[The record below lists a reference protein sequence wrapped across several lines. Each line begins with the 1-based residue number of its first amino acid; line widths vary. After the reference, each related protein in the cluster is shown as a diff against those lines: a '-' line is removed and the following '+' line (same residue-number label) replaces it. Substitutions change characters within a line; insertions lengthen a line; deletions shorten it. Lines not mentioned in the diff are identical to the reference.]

1 MPSLCLRSTPLV
13 TSGQNNLG
21 LRILID
27 ANVEETL
34 EQDAATGDQRQN

>member
-1 MPSLCLRSTPLV
+1 MPSLSLRSTPLV
-13 TSGQNNLG
+13 TGQNNLG

-34 EQDAATGDQRQN
+34 GQDAATGDQRQN